1 MNTKKFFYSIEA
13 SLICSAMIFNLSSV
27 AEAQSQVTDD
37 IKERTATVTLSDI
50 DFVQAEVLSNSD
62 SGFLFCDQLDSNNTL
77 AYEAMG
83 TYLENPADTSFTIQL
98 KENIV
103 LERSSININNWSDE
117 EYSEYANAILSAV
130 MPGVIAFTLD
140 YPELFWLN
148 FSEIGCGTPSNSLSY
163 SIGSTKKWKITIS
176 KITVTPNYDTN
187 FTDFDTVL
195 DVKNSVDQI
204 VQDYEITGETDYE
217 KCKSIYESIIANT
230 DYEIT
235 ARYAHGIAGVLYDK
249 KAVCEGYSKT
259 FKILCDRENIP
270 CLSVLGNFDESNLTA
285 HMWNYVYL
293 DGAWYGCDPTYDEST
308 GDFRYF
314 MRGSDYFNKSHTPE
328 SPYSVITLSF
338 PELSPTDYTPKSEVT
353 TTLPI
358 TTTTNEDT
366 ILTSETTESYTTT
379 TTVEYTTTALT
390 STETVTTTTTDNT
403 ASSSTATETSESDII
418 TTSVSTFETTTYTTS
433 ETSATSATT
442 SEIVYGDINNDG
454 EISLIDLLLLRK
466 FINGIDIA
474 PIEFINAFD
483 CNNDGSVN
491 ILDAVFLFEIT
502 LNQYS

>member
-13 SLICSAMIFNLSSV
+13 SLICSAMIFNFSSA
-27 AEAQSQVTDD
+27 AEAQSQDTDG
-37 IKERTATVTLSDI
+37 IKEKTATVTLSDI
-50 DFVQAEVLSNSD
+50 GFTQAEILSNSD

-83 TYLENPADTSFTIQL
+83 TYMENPADTSFTIQL
-98 KENIV
+98 KDSIV
-103 LERSSININNWSDE
+103 LERSSINMNNWSDE

-130 MPGVIAFTLD
+130 MPGVICFTLD
-140 YPELFWLN
+140 CPELFWLN

-163 SIGSTKKWKITIS
+163 SAGTTKKWKITIS
-176 KITVTPNYDTN
+176 KISVTPNYDSN

-195 DVKNSVDQI
+195 DVKSSVDGI
-204 VQDYEITGETDYE
+204 IQDYEITGETDYD

-270 CLSVLGNFDESNLTA
+270 CISVLGNFDEESLTA

-308 GDFRYF
+308 GDLRYF
-314 MRGSDYFNKSHTPE
+314 MRGSDYFNKNHTPE
-328 SPYSVITLSF
+328 SPYSIMTLSF
-338 PELSPTDYTPKSEVT
+338 PELSPNDYIPKSDVT
-353 TTLPI
+353 TTLPV
-358 TTTTNEDT
+358 TTTTTEET
-366 ILTSETTESYTTT
+366 TLASETTES
-379 TTVEYTTTALT
+379 
-390 STETVTTTTTDNT
+390 VTTTTTEDTTTTLTT
-403 ASSSTATETSESDII
+403 AESDTTTTTEKSTDTSTTTETSASDTN
-418 TTSVSTFETTTYTTS
+418 TTSMSTSETTTYTTS
-433 ETSATSATT
+433 ETSETSATT
-442 SEIVYGDINNDG
+442 SEKIYGDINNDG
-454 EISLIDLLLLRK
+454 EISIMDLILLRK
-466 FINGIDIA
+466 YINGMDIA
-474 PIEFINAFD
+474 TIEFSNTFD

-491 ILDAVFLFEIT
+491 IFDAVFLLEIII
-502 LNQYS
+502 NQYS